1 MKERGLAGRGRFPPA
16 APSGGEPP
24 HNCAKRRAAPEE
36 WASLFPLN
44 FVLRQSTIKA
54 WAGLA
59 PPEASPGRAGG
70 CLLPGSSLR
79 RPSERVCVLTPSS
92 SKDPSPVGLGPHPHD
107 LILP

>member
-70 CLLPGSSLR
+70 PILAVSLPGPR
-79 RPSERVCVLTPSS
+79 CVRAPRCISVSPLLFSQDASPAGFTPTASF
-92 SKDPSPVGLGPHPHD
+92 
-107 LILP
+107 